1 MGGSV
6 VGELGMALSLKTLF
20 FEIINTIQTIRNAP
34 KYFASIGR
42 EIRTLDQILE
52 GIRNNS
58 KSHPN
63 PNSMRTLQI
72 RLENIMATCTEVKN
86 LVDAV
91 RWSRAA
97 HLRGA
102 WEKNNA
108 VALVEKLERNKS
120 SLIMHRQEMM

>member
-1 MGGSV
+1 
-6 VGELGMALSLKTLF
+6 
-20 FEIINTIQTIRNAP
+20 
-34 KYFASIGR
+34 
-42 EIRTLDQILE
+42 
-52 GIRNNS
+52 
-58 KSHPN
+58 
-63 PNSMRTLQI
+63 MRTLQI
-72 RLENIMATCTEVKN
+72 CLENIMATCTEVKN

>member
-6 VGELGMALSLKTLF
+6 VGELGVALGLKNLF
-20 FEIINTIQTIRNAP
+20 LEIINMIQTIRNAP
-34 KYFASIGR
+34 KYFGR

-58 KSHPN
+58 KPHPN

-72 RLENIMATCTEVKN
+72 CLENIMATCTEVKN
-86 LVDAV
+86 LVNAV
-91 RWSRAA
+91 RGSSAA

-102 WEKNNA
+102 WEKSKA